1 MPTKLRHALGVL
13 LILCVA
19 AGAGGVAAMDLH
31 ELLDGLRTRAPRL
44 IAGPG
49 MFYGFICAGGSVL
62 LAGLIID
69 ADLARR
75 APAQAS
81 LTAVKWILGGTV
93 ALLIV
98 GPVLGQ
104 AFLND
109 QLHRAGY
116 LLCGATSWR
125 RFART
130 EWVLPDQPCTSQAD
144 R

>member
-19 AGAGGVAAMDLH
+19 AGAGGSAAMHLQ
-31 ELLDGLRTRAPRL
+31 ELLDGLRTGAPRL
-44 IAGPG
+44 MAGPG
-49 MFYGFICAGGSVL
+49 MFYGFIAAGGLIL

-69 ADLARR
+69 ANLVRR

-81 LTAVKWILGGTV
+81 LKAVKWILGGAVGLLV
-93 ALLIV
+93 AGPLLGEV
-98 GPVLGQ
+98 
-104 AFLND
+104 FLND
-109 QLHRAGY
+109 QLYQAGY
-116 LLCGATSWR
+116 HPCGTTASR

-130 EWVLPDQPCTSQAD
+130 EWILPGQSCTRQAG